1 MKKEK
6 GGSEEVLEDLMLTDE
21 SDDEHVSF
29 LGCYKSE
36 WLLIVVF
43 KVRADWDDIIAELP
57 ILFTPKLWIHETL

>member
-43 KVRADWDDIIAELP
+43 KVRADWDDIIAE
-57 ILFTPKLWIHETL
+57 